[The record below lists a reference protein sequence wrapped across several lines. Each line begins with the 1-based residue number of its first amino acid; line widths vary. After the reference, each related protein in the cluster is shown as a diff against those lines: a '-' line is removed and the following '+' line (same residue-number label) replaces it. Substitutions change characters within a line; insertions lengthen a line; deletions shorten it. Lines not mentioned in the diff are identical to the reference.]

1 MDSLGVAVPA
11 FLASAL
17 VVVLAGIALAKYGD
31 EIATKTGWGALWV
44 GTVLVSIATSLPE
57 LVTNISAVAFEDAPA
72 LALGNV
78 YGADMINIFTISMV
92 AIVFGVRNLFGAQRK
107 DTQVLVLVAVGM
119 GIIALIIGAT
129 GDLGLGPT
137 SIGGL
142 VLVVAYFGGMKLVY
156 STGRSLGSDEER
168 DADPVVTESARR
180 AFILFGLASLAIIVM
195 APLLAASAS
204 GIADAT
210 ALGESFVGVLAVS
223 IVTTLPEAAVT
234 VTAARAKSYGLVIG
248 NIYGSCAFNLFVI
261 PVADLGMSDP
271 LLGEMEREHF
281 VAIGS
286 AILFMAIG
294 YAVIRAYQDRAIAW
308 LRRSIYT
315 VPALYPA
322 ALAVVFVLSRD

>member
-1 MDSLGVAVPA
+1 MDSLGVALPV
-11 FLASAL
+11 FFASAL

-31 EIATKTGWGALWV
+31 EIAEKTGWGALWV

-57 LVTNISAVAFEDAPA
+57 LVTNISAVVIEDAPD

-78 YGADMINIFTISMV
+78 FGADMINIFTISMV
-92 AIVFGVRNLFGAQRK
+92 AIVFGVQNLFGTQRK

-119 GIIALIIGAT
+119 GIIALIFGAT
-129 GDLGLGPT
+129 GDLGLGRT

-156 STGRSLGSDEER
+156 SAGRGLGGDEQH
-168 DADPVVTESARR
+168 DPVATESARR
-180 AFILFGLASLAIIVM
+180 AFILFGLASLAIIVT
-195 APLLAASAS
+195 APLLAASAA

-210 ALGESFVGVLAVS
+210 TLGESFVGVLAVS

-234 VTAARAKSYGLVIG
+234 VTAARAKSYGLVLG

-271 LLGEMEREHF
+271 LLGDLNREHF
-281 VAIGS
+281 VAISS

-294 YAVIRAYQDRAIAW
+294 YAVIRSYQDRAIAW
-308 LRRSIYT
+308 MRRSIYT
-315 VPALYPA
+315 VPFLYPA
-322 ALAVVFVLSRD
+322 ALAVVFVMSQD